1 MQADKKVIGT
11 KEADRKIHTV
21 GGSRTHAT
29 GKKPRRNLVATLGRC
44 ITTGNTVG
52 FSCCCCCCCGGGGGG
67 GGGRCGTSGWK
78 QTKQN
83 SPPSSSANQ
92 NLKRQQCFSNKLIN
106 KRLILKKIVQIRN
119 GGHSLMTKY
128 QLPAEHK

>member
-1 MQADKKVIGT
+1 MIGI
-11 KEADRKIHTV
+11 KQVDRKIHTFAD
-21 GGSRTHAT
+21 TQ
-29 GKKPRRNLVATLGRC
+29 RRVT
-44 ITTGNTVG
+44 
-52 FSCCCCCCCGGGGGG
+52 GGGGGSGTG

-83 SPPSSSANQ
+83 GPPSSSANQ

-106 KRLILKKIVQIRN
+106 KRLIQKKTVEIRN
-119 GGHSLMTKY
+119 GAHSLMTKY